1 MKNEKENKIRL
12 VLVFMIFLAVLVA
25 FIYLKQNKNVLK
37 EKETHH
43 TEAVTQLETITISGN
58 DTKESETENM
68 TTAPHDIS
76 DWEMHRPANT
86 EPDTG
91 ETIFVQ

>member
-12 VLVFMIFLAVLVA
+12 VLVFMTFLVILVM
-25 FIYLKQNKNVLK
+25 FIYLKQNKDILK
-37 EKETHH
+37 EKETYQIE
-43 TEAVTQLETITISGN
+43 TVTQIERITVSEN
-58 DTKESETENM
+58 NVKESHTENM

-76 DWEMHRPANT
+76 NWEMQSPANT

>member
-25 FIYLKQNKNVLK
+25 FIYLKQNKNILK

-43 TEAVTQLETITISGN
+43 IETVTQLERITISGN
-58 DTKESETENM
+58 DIKESETENM

-76 DWEMHRPANT
+76 DWEMHRPDNT